1 MPANVWYFFINKNKT
16 NAKTNQFNH
25 NVMSI
30 YTVNVKI
37 FLMKL
42 LQPLW
47 WLKIYKHYHYSNSIK
62 AVTYNIYNVL
72 SFLKLVPAAKITYI
86 FIINN
91 LLHKIT
97 KNSKTC
103 LKLTDFG
110 NLYQRNM
117 EFSNIQNQENNS
129 FKCKWQKTKS
139 SASECACR
147 QHKTWPCT
155 NQRLDKFCCSCISV
169 FECFNKCYCLRR
181 WQIILSGVVSFG
193 VVRGWTP
200 SHF

>member
-1 MPANVWYFFINKNKT
+1 MPANVWYFFTNKNKT

-91 LLHKIT
+91 LLHKI
-97 KNSKTC
+97 SKISTPTVINL
-103 LKLTDFG
+103 LKLFYQKQQ
-110 NLYQRNM
+110 NLSEINRFRQSVPTKYG
-117 EFSNIQNQENNS
+117 IQQH
-129 FKCKWQKTKS
+129 
-139 SASECACR
+139 SESR
-147 QHKTWPCT
+147 K
-155 NQRLDKFCCSCISV
+155 
-169 FECFNKCYCLRR
+169 
-181 WQIILSGVVSFG
+181 
-193 VVRGWTP
+193 
-200 SHF
+200 